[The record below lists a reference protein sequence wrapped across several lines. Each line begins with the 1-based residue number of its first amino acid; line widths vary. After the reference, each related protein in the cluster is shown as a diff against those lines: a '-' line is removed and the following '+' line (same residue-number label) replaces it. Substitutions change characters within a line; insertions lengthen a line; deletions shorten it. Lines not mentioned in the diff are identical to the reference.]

1 VAGPLVAGADTGHP
15 VARNR
20 RTLWLLLVSVM
31 CAAVTAGCGV
41 STGDAQTRD
50 TKVVAQALSEADSAA
65 QAALLAVQTPPA
77 SITSPYQRQVVA
89 DAEKGFQSGV
99 STFEGR
105 QPPNTAASNALDAR
119 SGAVL
124 DRAGDD
130 LRALRI
136 AVERGDQGEIAKA
149 RTALT
154 SSAKSL
160 AEADDELSSS

>member
-1 VAGPLVAGADTGHP
+1 MVV
-15 VARNR
+15 
-20 RTLWLLLVSVM
+20 VM
-31 CAAVTAGCGV
+31 CSAATAGCSV

-65 QAALLAVQTPPA
+65 QAALLAVQTPTA

-89 DAEKGFQSGV
+89 DAEKGFESAV

-105 QPPNTAASNALDAR
+105 QPPNTEASNALDAR
-119 SGAVL
+119 SGALL

-136 AVERGDQGEIAKA
+136 AVERGDQGQITNA
-149 RTALT
+149 RAALEA
-154 SSAKSL
+154 SARSL
-160 AEADDELSSS
+160 AKADDELSAS